1 MLKDN
6 LLCSRFII
14 KEVLQPTLVL
24 PDIYFFL
31 LLIDA
36 LMGGNKCL
44 SCNIVY
50 KKFIERVMYV
60 LYFKY
65 LFIREDALIIC
76 GDADGV
82 AVSH

>member
-1 MLKDN
+1 MD
-6 LLCSRFII
+6 
-14 KEVLQPTLVL
+14 
-24 PDIYFFL
+24 
-31 LLIDA
+31 
-36 LMGGNKCL
+36 GNKCL

-65 LFIREDALIIC
+65 LFIWEYALIIC